1 MFLFSQTALEMS
13 EPCELRNEEGTRVGA
28 IRLVG
33 VTILF
38 LQPLGCRF
46 HDVREILDVCG
57 ADLEVFRPE
66 G

>member
-1 MFLFSQTALEMS
+1 MLLFSQTALEMS
-13 EPCELRNEEGTRVGA
+13 EPCELSNEEGTPVGA
-28 IRLVG
+28 IRLVA

-38 LQPLGCRF
+38 PQPLGCRF
-46 HDVREILDVCG
+46 HHVREILDFCG